1 MNPRRLLVEKATDW
15 INAIRSLPNPHILQS
30 WLWGEVKADFG
41 WRPER
46 YLWLDADDRPLA
58 AAQVLQRELRLRG
71 TAMTVQYCPKGPL
84 LDWAQTD
91 LAGWV
96 LDDLAAL
103 ARSRSSLQIK
113 IDPDV
118 TLAVG
123 VPGEA
128 DDAFVDSGQRL
139 ARLLGQR
146 GWRASPEQIQFRNT
160 MIVDLTRSEDE
171 LLAGMKQKSR
181 YNLRLAGR
189 RGVSVRR
196 GSGDDLDLLSQM
208 YAHTAVRDEF
218 TIREEDYYRTVWG
231 RFLEAGLA
239 QPLVA
244 EVEGEPVAAVIPFRF
259 SGKAWYLYGMSF
271 DAHRD
276 KMPNYLLQWEAIRWA
291 KELGCHRYDLW
302 GAPDR
307 FDPSDPLWGVYRF
320 KDGFPAS
327 VVRTIGAW
335 DFAPNPLRYQL
346 YHRLLP
352 PALSLMRFLGRRQT
366 QRTARQESW
375 DE

>member
-1 MNPRRLLVEKATDW
+1 
-15 INAIRSLPNPHILQS
+15 
-30 WLWGEVKADFG
+30 
-41 WRPER
+41 
-46 YLWLDADDRPLA
+46 
-58 AAQVLQRELRLRG
+58 
-71 TAMTVQYCPKGPL
+71 
-84 LDWAQTD
+84 
-91 LAGWV
+91 
-96 LDDLAAL
+96 
-103 ARSRSSLQIK
+103 
-113 IDPDV
+113 
-118 TLAVG
+118 
-123 VPGEA
+123 
-128 DDAFVDSGQRL
+128 
-139 ARLLGQR
+139 
-146 GWRASPEQIQFRNT
+146 
-160 MIVDLTRSEDE
+160 
-171 LLAGMKQKSR
+171 
-181 YNLRLAGR
+181 
-189 RGVSVRR
+189 
-196 GSGDDLDLLSQM
+196 
-208 YAHTAVRDEF
+208 
-218 TIREEDYYRTVWG
+218 
-231 RFLEAGLA
+231 
-239 QPLVA
+239 
-244 EVEGEPVAAVIPFRF
+244 
-259 SGKAWYLYGMSF
+259 MSF